1 MPPNFNRILEEYTEE
16 GYRVLALAY
25 KPLDKLSY
33 PKVQRMQRED
43 AEQDLT
49 MLGLV
54 VLENKLKP
62 ETRGVIKELR
72 QANLATIM
80 VTGQFFIVSCIGIS
94 T

>member
-1 MPPNFNRILEEYTEE
+1 MPTDFNRTLEEYTEE

-25 KPLDKLSY
+25 KPLEKLTY

-43 AEQDLT
+43 AEQDLI

-72 QANLATIM
+72 QANIGTIM
-80 VTGQFFIVSCIGIS
+80 VTGKFFRRKKN
-94 T
+94 